1 MLLRFS
7 LFWRCRCMPVF
18 LQLWDIWQSFVS
30 MQYVILM
37 VAEIMNKLLKIGL
50 VGVLSLSAFKLF
62 GMKAISDKLK
72 ISLVNSKIS
81 KADTSGIVF
90 STDISLENPTR
101 FSMSITK
108 PFITVTTNG
117 AYVSGNSPEKST
129 YTIEPLAATFIKNIQ
144 IPISWQVWVGYA
156 TGVLTKIPKI
166 IDAVRKKDMSS
177 IASALSI
184 PIEMKYSLYANNMYY
199 ESAPEKIL

>member
-1 MLLRFS
+1 
-7 LFWRCRCMPVF
+7 
-18 LQLWDIWQSFVS
+18 
-30 MQYVILM
+30 M